1 MSVILDHEIFRY
13 IMNDKLKYD
22 LQFRIN
28 SKQISNIQLF
38 IDTFYDNFMNF
49 ENKKPQFKFSDRFY
63 IVCCYSSRENK
74 NYYAGITKELE
85 FIDTD
90 APSDDEDDKYM
101 LEIIDHLVKL
111 NKENYFDDISKNINF
126 NTLITLSNKD
136 NPPSYEESIFNKS
149 NEKGILIK
157 NNKKETKCVIL

>member
-1 MSVILDHEIFRY
+1 MSVILEHDIFTY

-22 LQFRIN
+22 PEFKIN

-38 IDTFYDNFMNF
+38 IDSFYDNFMNF
-49 ENKKPQFKFSDRFY
+49 ENNKKPQFKFSDRFY
-63 IVCCYSSRENK
+63 IVCCYSSRKNK

-90 APSDDEDDKYM
+90 APSDNEDDKYI

-111 NKENYFDDISKNINF
+111 NKQNYFDDILNNINF
-126 NTLITLSNKD
+126 TLSNKD
-136 NPPSYEESIFNKS
+136 NPPSYEESILNKS
-149 NEKGILIK
+149 NEKNNLNK
-157 NNKKETKCVIL
+157 CNKKETTCVII